1 MPPRKKNYKQKRIT
15 NMLGDVLLIT
25 EKHNKA
31 AEAIMERL
39 SKMKGEKI
47 VVAVGGESGSG
58 KSELGHEIAR
68 LLKESGTPAKVM
80 HIDNYYKTSPQE
92 RTPWRK
98 ENGVESIGYTEYDWK
113 TINRNLSEFRAD
125 AEDVLM
131 PCIDLLTDQEDLLK
145 TSFKGLRYM
154 VIEGLYAVQAEADLR
169 VFIDLTYHE
178 TKKAQLVRGKENL
191 DEWRLLVLERE
202 HQVVQSLRP
211 LANLIVTPEFE
222 VVRT

>member
-1 MPPRKKNYKQKRIT
+1 
-15 NMLGDVLLIT
+15 MLGDVLLIT
-25 EKHNKA
+25 EKHKKA
-31 AEAIMERL
+31 AKAILEHIN
-39 SKMKGEKI
+39 KMTGEKV

-68 LLKESGTPAKVM
+68 LLKEGGTPAKVM

-92 RTPWRK
+92 RNPWRK
-98 ENGVESIGYTEYDWK
+98 ENGVESIGYTEYDWEA
-113 TINRNLSEFRAD
+113 INRNLSEFRAD
-125 AEDVLM
+125 AEDVFM
-131 PCIDLLTDQEDLLK
+131 PCIDLLTDQEDLIK
-145 TSFKGLRYM
+145 SSFKGLRYM

-191 DEWRLLVLERE
+191 DGWRLQVLERE

-211 LANLIVTPEFE
+211 LANLIVTPEFD
-222 VVRT
+222 VVRA